1 LDVVS
6 WLPYAIPGILLGLSF
21 VWLLLATPGL
31 RWIYGTIAAL
41 VLINGVKSMPL
52 GEQILKS
59 NFLQLGKELEEASRM
74 AGGSWWYTYRH
85 VVMPLAIRTV
95 IVVGILNFISGARDI
110 GAVVLLV
117 TSQTRPLSILMLD
130 YLMDGS
136 FEAATVIALLVTL
149 LSTGVAFLARGFG
162 FRIGIGER
170 H

>member
-1 LDVVS
+1 
-6 WLPYAIPGILLGLSF
+6 
-21 VWLLLATPGL
+21 
-31 RWIYGTIAAL
+31 
-41 VLINGVKSMPL
+41 
-52 GEQILKS
+52 
-59 NFLQLGKELEEASRM
+59 
-74 AGGSWWYTYRH
+74 
-85 VVMPLAIRTV
+85 V